1 MVQSKDPDFGHAGA
15 GRAKARGTGKD
26 RTMSA
31 IEEPMLVDVAFA
43 DAGTAVDSEAMAR
56 AEQAVLDQNLQAMA
70 VDSGDFAAFLDLL
83 AQADP
88 EYMGAQEYAQ
98 PEPAPMLDWDAV
110 TQALNESQKI
120 LVGVQNLLSETL
132 AAMGVEDHEFIRVY
146 ADTHGDLRLLSDHSR
161 RAEIEGVL
169 NSPEN
174 FELRNLYHAAT
185 AGMSLAGS
193 LVGTM
198 AVPDEVLER
207 VKAKQHAA

>member
-1 MVQSKDPDFGHAGA
+1 
-15 GRAKARGTGKD
+15 
-26 RTMSA
+26 MSA

-43 DAGTAVDSEAMAR
+43 ETATTVDRDAMAA

-70 VDSGDFAAFLDLL
+70 VDSEDFAAFLDLL
-83 AQADP
+83 AQADA
-88 EYMGAQEYAQ
+88 EYMSTQEYVA
-98 PEPAPMLDWDAV
+98 PEAAPMLDWDAV

-132 AAMGVEDHEFIRVY
+132 AAMGVEDHEYIRVY
-146 ADTHGDLRLLSDHSR
+146 ADTQGDLRLVSDHPR
-161 RAEIEGVL
+161 RAEIEAIL
-169 NSPEN
+169 NSPDN
-174 FELRNLYHAAT
+174 VELRNLYHAAT

-207 VKAKQHAA
+207 VRAKQHAA